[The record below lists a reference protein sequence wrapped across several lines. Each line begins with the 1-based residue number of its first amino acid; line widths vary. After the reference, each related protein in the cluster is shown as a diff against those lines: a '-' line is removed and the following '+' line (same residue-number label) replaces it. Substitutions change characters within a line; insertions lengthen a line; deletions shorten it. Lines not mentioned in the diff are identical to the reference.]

1 MRTYIPLPKQCAA
14 VGAMVDPW
22 VDAVVDGMAASMVDE
37 VHQSVQSVRKW
48 SA

>member
-1 MRTYIPLPKQCAA
+1 
-14 VGAMVDPW
+14 MVDTI